1 MTDYRYVNRDL
12 SWLRFNGRV
21 LQEAEDQSV
30 PLIERIRFL
39 GIFSNNLDEF
49 FRVRYASIQR
59 LSRLSV
65 KKAKEQLGGWEPEP
79 LMLAINAVVAQQQA
93 RSEAIYKDL
102 MVELEAQG
110 ISIIDETHLTQGQK
124 DFVRK
129 FYIDKVS
136 PSVFVVL
143 PQDHKPFP
151 ELKDKSIY
159 LAIRL
164 VPKGEVT
171 TPIYSLIELPSD
183 LIGRFVVLPKYGRQY
198 LMYLDDVIRYN
209 LQYAYFIFPS
219 ERIEA
224 HTVKITR
231 DAELDLDNDISKTTL
246 EKVQQGLAFR
256 EVGDPVRLVYDR
268 EIDPEFL
275 DYLSQKLRIE
285 AIDSLLPGGRYHNKK
300 DLIKFP
306 NVGGPELEHPRL
318 EPLAHPD
325 LNLDR
330 SILNV
335 VRQKDV
341 LIFSPYHNFSY
352 IIRFLREAAMDP
364 AVTRIAMTLYRLA
377 DQSRVVS
384 ALINAAKNGKKV
396 RVIIELQARFDEENN
411 IHYTEKM
418 RQEGIE
424 VLSGVP
430 GLKVHSK
437 VVLVER
443 RVGADK
449 LERFAVVGTG
459 NFHEGTAR
467 FYTDYHVMTAD
478 KRITKE
484 VVDVFDFILAPY
496 TVRKF
501 KHLLVSP
508 QFTRKGIEQRIDREI
523 KHAKA
528 GKSASLFFKFNS
540 LSSYDFC
547 EKLYEASQA
556 GVKIRLIVRG
566 ICCLIPGVKGM
577 SENIEAISIVDRYL
591 EHSRVYWFENDGD
604 PECYLASFDL
614 MTRNLDYRVEV
625 GVPIYS
631 PAVQREI
638 RDHMEILWKDNV
650 KARLHGE
657 NVESVYRK
665 AVGPRVRGQM
675 ALRDYVQNQ
684 LKKGQN
690 P

>member
-1 MTDYRYVNRDL
+1 LALDSDLRPMTEYRYVNRDL

-164 VPKGEVT
+164 IPKGEVT

-300 DLIKFP
+300 YLIKFP

-318 EPLAHPD
+318 
-325 LNLDR
+325 
-330 SILNV
+330 
-335 VRQKDV
+335 
-341 LIFSPYHNFSY
+341 
-352 IIRFLREAAMDP
+352 
-364 AVTRIAMTLYRLA
+364 
-377 DQSRVVS
+377 
-384 ALINAAKNGKKV
+384 
-396 RVIIELQARFDEENN
+396 
-411 IHYTEKM
+411 
-418 RQEGIE
+418 
-424 VLSGVP
+424 
-430 GLKVHSK
+430 
-437 VVLVER
+437 
-443 RVGADK
+443 
-449 LERFAVVGTG
+449 
-459 NFHEGTAR
+459 
-467 FYTDYHVMTAD
+467 
-478 KRITKE
+478 
-484 VVDVFDFILAPY
+484 
-496 TVRKF
+496 
-501 KHLLVSP
+501 
-508 QFTRKGIEQRIDREI
+508 
-523 KHAKA
+523 
-528 GKSASLFFKFNS
+528 
-540 LSSYDFC
+540 
-547 EKLYEASQA
+547 
-556 GVKIRLIVRG
+556 
-566 ICCLIPGVKGM
+566 
-577 SENIEAISIVDRYL
+577 
-591 EHSRVYWFENDGD
+591 
-604 PECYLASFDL
+604 
-614 MTRNLDYRVEV
+614 
-625 GVPIYS
+625 
-631 PAVQREI
+631 
-638 RDHMEILWKDNV
+638 
-650 KARLHGE
+650 
-657 NVESVYRK
+657 
-665 AVGPRVRGQM
+665 
-675 ALRDYVQNQ
+675 
-684 LKKGQN
+684 
-690 P
+690 

>member
-1 MTDYRYVNRDL
+1 MAEFRYINRDL

-21 LQEAEDQSV
+21 LQEALDASV

-59 LSRLSV
+59 LSRLPV
-65 KKAKEQLGGWEPEP
+65 KKVKQQLGGWEPEA
-79 LMLAINAVVAQQQA
+79 LMHEINAVVAQQQA
-93 RSEAIYKDL
+93 RAEAIYADL
-102 MVELEAQG
+102 MVELDAKG
-110 ISIIDETHLTQGQK
+110 ISIIDETQLTQGQK
-124 DFVRK
+124 DFVRR

-143 PQDHKPFP
+143 PREGKPFL

-159 LAIRL
+159 LAVL
-164 VPKGEVT
+164 LQPKGEDKN
-171 TPIYSLIELPSD
+171 PIYSLIELPSD

-209 LQYAYFIFPS
+209 LEYAYFIFPS
-219 ERIEA
+219 DRIEA
-224 HTVKITR
+224 YTVKITR

-246 EKVQQGLAFR
+246 EKVQQGLAVR
-256 EVGDPVRLVYDR
+256 EIGDPVRLVYDR
-268 EIDPEFL
+268 AIDPDFL
-275 DYLSQKLRIE
+275 AYLSHNLRIE
-285 AIDSLLPGGRYHNKK
+285 EIDSLLPGGRYHNKK

-306 NVGGPELEHPRL
+306 NVGGPELEHTKF

-325 LNLDR
+325 LSLDR
-330 SILNV
+330 SILQV

-364 AVTRIAMTLYRLA
+364 SVTRIAMTLYRLA

-443 RVGADK
+443 QAPGEK

-459 NFHEGTAR
+459 NFHEGTAKL
-467 FYTDYHVMTAD
+467 YTDYHLLTAD

-523 KHAKA
+523 KNARA
-528 GKSASLFFKFNS
+528 GKKAALFFKINS

-556 GVKIRLIVRG
+556 GVRIRLIVRG
-566 ICCLIPGVKGM
+566 ICCLIPGVEGM

-591 EHSRVYWFENDGD
+591 EHSRVYWFENDGS
-604 PECYLASFDL
+604 PECYIASFDL

-625 GVPIYS
+625 GVPVYS
-631 PAVQREI
+631 LAVQREI

-650 KARLHGE
+650 KARRH
-657 NVESVYRK
+657 NDAVESEYRHTS
-665 AVGPRVRGQM
+665 GPKVRGQM
-675 ALRDYVQNQ
+675 ALREYVQDQ
-684 LKKGQN
+684 LKKGR
-690 P
+690 PA